1 MLNFNDSDIPHQNYV
16 RHEEE
21 EEKRTGDGSL
31 SLSSR
36 SHCLGR
42 ANASQIREG
51 ASATCCCT
59 VLFGYKAGL
68 AKADPLRVVGKAS

>member
-16 RHEEE
+16 RHEGD

-42 ANASQIREG
+42 ANASQTREG
-51 ASATCCCT
+51 ASATRGCI
-59 VLFGYKAGL
+59 VVFGYKAGL
-68 AKADPLRVVGKAS
+68 AQADLLGAEDPPS